1 MKIKRYYATDMR
13 AALIQVRQEQGPDA
27 VILSNRAT
35 ADGVEVIAAT
45 DYDENLVRST
55 LKAFA
60 PAPARS
66 EAAPAPTP
74 TPAPPARTRDAAATG
89 HARPAMLP
97 PDTEP
102 ATALTGRNLPL
113 GIPAS
118 VLPPLAR
125 WVGAGDPGIARTPD
139 RATERLIRASAEQ
152 TARTPAPR
160 PVFASPAQ
168 PRIVPPAEAVP
179 APAAEENAPASA
191 AAMAAS
197 ETLAS
202 MADPA
207 PQRRPSMED
216 AVMLREMR
224 EEMAAMRKMIEREL
238 NQIGDERLRGS
249 PARNLAMDMLD
260 SFGCSPAVARQIA
273 QRIPADTPI
282 ERGWGKMLS
291 QFAQLVPLSGSD
303 PLDEES
309 GVIALV
315 GPTGAGKTTTIAKL
329 AAQYA
334 ETHGTRDV
342 AMITTDTARIGG
354 REHLHGYGRQMGI
367 AVHEV
372 NESVSLQ
379 DALARVAGYKLV
391 LIDTTGISQR
401 DRALA
406 AQLNWL
412 KGAGNVR
419 TLLTIPANM
428 HPADIED
435 TISRFAPVAPAG
447 VVLTKLD
454 ETARLGAALSAIIQ
468 RELPLQWITDGQ
480 RIPEDLHLAGR
491 ANLVLRL
498 GQLRRSHE
506 APTRDEDAAH
516 AA

>member
-60 PAPARS
+60 PPAAAGTAAAVAPPPRA
-66 EAAPAPTP
+66 AAPA
-74 TPAPPARTRDAAATG
+74 A
-89 HARPAMLP
+89 LP
-97 PDTEP
+97 PDTAP
-102 ATALTGRNLPL
+102 TTALTGRNLPL
-113 GIPAS
+113 GIPAA

-125 WVGAGDPGIARTPD
+125 WVGAGDPGIARSTD

-152 TARTPAPR
+152 ATRPPAPR

-168 PRIVPPAEAVP
+168 PRIAAVNPEPARP
-179 APAAEENAPASA
+179 AAAEERAASA
-191 AAMAAS
+191 AALAAS
-197 ETLAS
+197 ETLAGEPV
-202 MADPA
+202 PA
-207 PQRRPSMED
+207 RRAPLED
-216 AVMLREMR
+216 AAMLREMR

-291 QFAQLVPLSGSD
+291 QFAQLVPLSGAD

-372 NESVSLQ
+372 NENVSLQ

-480 RIPEDLHLAGR
+480 RIPEDLHLASR

-506 APTRDEDAAH
+506 APAREEEAIH

>member
-66 EAAPAPTP
+66 ETAPAPAPEP
-74 TPAPPARTRDAAATG
+74 TRSRDAAASGRT
-89 HARPAMLP
+89 RSTMLP

-113 GIPAS
+113 GIPAA

-139 RATERLIRASAEQ
+139 RAAERLIRASAEQ
-152 TARTPAPR
+152 GARTPAPR

-168 PRIVPPAEAVP
+168 PRIIPSAEATP
-179 APAAEENAPASA
+179 PLAGDDRNPTA

-197 ETLAS
+197 ETLAT

-207 PQRRPSMED
+207 PQRRSSMED

-291 QFAQLVPLSGSD
+291 QFAQLVPLSGAD

-372 NESVSLQ
+372 NENVSLQ

-406 AQLNWL
+406 SQLNWL

-480 RIPEDLHLAGR
+480 RIPEDLHLASR

-506 APTRDEDAAH
+506 APAREEEAIH